1 VSTGPAGDGTGRD
14 TAPPPL
20 VEAARM
26 PQTGAFRAARH
37 HPDDEPLGHWGLFGP
52 ESVTWKVHSD
62 PLFGLAILRSLLLRV
77 LHPDGVAAVFAT
89 ASRVDDPWERLAWTQ
104 RHLGVATFGSS
115 SEAAIAGARLRA
127 VLMQVHGTTHEG
139 NDFSGDDPDQLRWM
153 HACQVVSAI
162 EVTRRGGLDL
172 TDREHELY
180 VREQVRMAALWGLE
194 PDEVPGTRA
203 ELTRYFRTI
212 RPELRMSAAARSFI
226 GAVVSPTEP
235 AVMALARRDRPAW
248 SPVAGLAYSCLPVW
262 ARRIHGP
269 PPGSGPATL
278 NRAATTVALHSLRDS
293 LRGRGDHTPVL
304 DGVD

>member
-1 VSTGPAGDGTGRD
+1 MPHS
-14 TAPPPL
+14 
-20 VEAARM
+20 AARSH
-26 PQTGAFRAARH
+26 RH
-37 HPDDEPLGHWGLFGP
+37 HLDDEPLGHWGLFGP

-77 LHPDGVAAVFAT
+77 LHPDGVATVFAT
-89 ASRVDDPWERLAWTQ
+89 ASRVDDPWERLTWTQ

-115 SEAAIAGARLRA
+115 AEAAMAGARLRA
-127 VLMQVHGTTHEG
+127 VLMQVHGTTQG
-139 NDFSGDDPDQLRWM
+139 GDDFRGDDPALLRWM
-153 HACQVVSAI
+153 HASQVASAI

-203 ELTRYFRTI
+203 DLTRYFRST

-226 GAVVSPTEP
+226 GAVVSPAEP
-235 AVMALARRDRPAW
+235 AAMSLARRDRPAW
-248 SPVAGLAYSCLPVW
+248 SPVAGLAFSCLPVW
-262 ARRIHGP
+262 GRQLYGTP
-269 PPGSGPATL
+269 SGSGPATL

-293 LRGRGDHTPVL
+293 LRGRTDPAPAL
-304 DGVD
+304 DA